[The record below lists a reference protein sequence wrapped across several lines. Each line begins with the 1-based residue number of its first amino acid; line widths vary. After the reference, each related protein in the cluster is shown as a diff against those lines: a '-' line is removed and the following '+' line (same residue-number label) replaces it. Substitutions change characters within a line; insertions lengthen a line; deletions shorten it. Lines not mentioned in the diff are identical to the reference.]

1 MNRKV
6 VKRSLLAAALVSLV
20 AVTTACSNVEGPAAS
35 GAATNTAPGGQS
47 GQELAQAVQTDPN
60 VQALVPA
67 AVKQKG
73 SLTLVTDPTYA
84 PIDFTDD
91 QGKIVGLEPDL
102 ALAVAKK
109 MGVSI
114 SIEKADFN
122 GILAGIQAKRYDASW
137 AAFSITSEREQKVS
151 MVSYMRG
158 GTSVLV
164 KKGNAAGVQA
174 VLDLCGKT
182 VAAQTGTTQALN
194 VLPSFEQ
201 QCEQAGKTKPT
212 ELLLPQQDNVNQAV
226 ASGRAQ
232 ALLADNALV
241 GYYAKLQPD
250 AFTSIDAI
258 LVDPAPV
265 GVVTAQD
272 DGGLAKA
279 FQAGIQSLMADGTYT
294 KIMQS
299 WNMSSGTVDK
309 SEINPVVGS

>member
-1 MNRKV
+1 M
-6 VKRSLLAAALVSLV
+6 KRSLLAAALVSLL
-20 AVTTACSNVEGPAAS
+20 ALTSACTNVEGGGATGSNTAAGGAS
-35 GAATNTAPGGQS
+35 GH
-47 GQELAQAVQTDPN
+47 ELAQAVQADAA

-67 AVKQKG
+67 AVKAKG
-73 SLTLVTDPTYA
+73 ALKLVTDPTYA
-84 PIDFTDD
+84 PIDFTDE
-91 QGKIVGLEPDL
+91 QGNIVGLEPDL

-109 MGVSI
+109 MGVTI
-114 SIEKADFN
+114 TIDKADFN
-122 GILAGIQAKRYDASW
+122 GILAGIEAKRYDASW
-137 AAFSITSEREQKVS
+137 AAFSITAEREQKVS

-164 KKGNAAGVQA
+164 KKGNAAQVQA

-201 QCEQAGKTKPT
+201 ECAQAGKDKPT
-212 ELLLPQQDNVNQAV
+212 SLLLPQQDNVNQAV

-250 AFTSIDAI
+250 AFTSVDAI
-258 LVDPAPV
+258 LVDPSLV

-279 FQAGIQSLMADGTYT
+279 FQAGIQSLMADGTYA
-294 KIMQS
+294 KIMES

-309 SEINPVVGS
+309 SELNPTVGS